1 MERRKDFYLYKMLR
15 SNQDR
20 AICIEMEKNY
30 LNGFYYK
37 GKGAKNLSEKDI
49 IRIFTAFYF
58 ANPERIVVPL
68 NDVGV
73 NVDIHTGEFE
83 IVSLTGNFSRPSQVE
98 YAVALKECELLRA
111 ELYTLKKDFRGKIVY
126 LAKIFSEQCIYY
138 LGKNY
143 TGEFISDLLG
153 HGGNGCGYCTG
164 IARTTAAILPVYC
177 VRVKSKKE
185 TNGMHHI
192 VNAFYDEGSKR
203 FLFFDMTTALSI
215 ANRSEIEREIVQGYY
230 RKDYSD
236 GDFRGLDFYTLE
248 KLKDDYFIED
258 EQIWK

>member
-1 MERRKDFYLYKMLR
+1 MERRKDFYLYKMLH
-15 SNQDR
+15 SEEER
-20 AICIEMEKNY
+20 AIFREMEKNY

-83 IVSLTGNFSRPSQVE
+83 IIPLTGNFSRPSNEE
-98 YAVALKECELLRA
+98 YTVALKKCEMLRT
-111 ELYTLKKDFRGKIVY
+111 ELSMVNKDFRGKIVY
-126 LAKIFSEQCIYY
+126 LAQILRERCIYY
-138 LGKNY
+138 LGSDY

-164 IARTTAAILPVYC
+164 IARTTATILPVYC

-192 VNAFYDEGSKR
+192 INAYYDETSKS
-203 FLFFDMTTALSI
+203 FLFFSSSRAFLAFSR
-215 ANRSEIEREIVQGYY
+215 ASAPVA
-230 RKDYSD
+230 K
-236 GDFRGLDFYTLE
+236 
-248 KLKDDYFIED
+248 
-258 EQIWK
+258 